1 MARTRPAGPSR
12 DRSRPAL
19 WAPLRNPEFRVL
31 FVAETQSVAGDQL
44 AKVALAI
51 LVYDRTGSP
60 LWTAMVY
67 ALNFVPALLGGIGLA
82 RIADIL
88 PRREVL
94 AVAAVAQ
101 AVLLVFM
108 AVPGVPLLALCALVF
123 VVQVIGSVSHAALAS
138 LGRDVFA
145 DTPEYMRSQDL
156 RSMTSN
162 TVMLCGLAA
171 GGLLVT
177 VIGPSWALLLDA
189 ATFLF
194 MGMSVRAFLTRR
206 PAARSA
212 SPEKGEG
219 AVRWLFGRAEPR
231 LLLAFACLVGFA
243 VVPEGLAAPLADQVG
258 LGDRGVGL
266 LLAADPLGF
275 VIGVFVL
282 SRLLDAERRSRA
294 LGPLAVASVA
304 LLVAFWL
311 QPHPVVALALLM
323 LSGMAGAYIVTANA
337 LYATMVPDPIRASA
351 IGLYRT
357 GLRVA
362 QGIGVGLGGVFAEAS
377 GSVTGTVGAM
387 AATGTLLAVLV
398 AIVWTRAN
406 RPDRPRG
413 APGSS
418 GGTAAG

>member
-1 MARTRPAGPSR
+1 MAG
-12 DRSRPAL
+12 SRPPSL
-19 WAPLRNPEFRVL
+19 WVPLRNAEFRVL

-60 LWTAMVY
+60 LWTAIVY
-67 ALNFVPALLGGIGLA
+67 SLNFVPALLGGIGLA

-94 AVAAVAQ
+94 AVAALAQ
-101 AVLLVFM
+101 GALLVLM
-108 AVPGVPLLALCALVF
+108 AVPGVPLVVLCVLVF
-123 VVQVIGSVSHAALAS
+123 AVQLIGSVSHAAMVS

-145 DTPEYMRSQDL
+145 DTPEYLRSQDL
-156 RSMTSN
+156 RSMSTN

-194 MGMSVRAFLTRR
+194 MGMSAWAFLARR
-206 PAARSA
+206 PAARTV

-219 AVRWLFGRAEPR
+219 AVRWLFGRSRPR

-282 SRLLDAERRSRA
+282 SRLLDAEQRSRA

-311 QPHPVVALALLM
+311 QPHPVLALALLM
-323 LSGMAGAYIVTANA
+323 LSGTAGAYIVTANA
-337 LYATMVPDPIRASA
+337 LFTTMVPDAIRASA

-387 AATGTLLAVLV
+387 AAAGTLLAVLV
-398 AIVWTRAN
+398 AIAWARASA
-406 RPDRPRG
+406 RV

>member
-1 MARTRPAGPSR
+1 MADTRAPS
-12 DRSRPAL
+12 L
-19 WAPLRNPEFRVL
+19 WLPLRNAEFRVL

-60 LWTAMVY
+60 LWTAIVY

-101 AVLLVFM
+101 GALLVLM
-108 AVPGVPLLALCALVF
+108 AVPGVPLLALCVLVF
-123 VVQVIGSVSHAALAS
+123 AVQLIGSLSHAALAS
-138 LGRDVFA
+138 LGRDVFT
-145 DTPEYMRSQDL
+145 DTPEYLRSQDL

-194 MGMSVRAFLTRR
+194 MGMSVWAFLTRR

-219 AVRWLFGRAEPR
+219 AVRWLFGRPRPR

-275 VIGVFVL
+275 VLGVFVL
-282 SRLLDAERRSRA
+282 SRLLDAEKRSRA
-294 LGPLAVASVA
+294 IGPLAVASVA

-323 LSGMAGAYIVTANA
+323 LSGAAGAYIVTANG
-337 LYATMVPDPIRASA
+337 LFATMVPDAIRASA

-362 QGIGVGLGGVFAEAS
+362 QGIGVALGGVLAEAS

-387 AATGTLLAVLV
+387 AAVGTALAVLV
-398 AIVWTRAN
+398 AVAWSRL
-406 RPDRPRG
+406 RPATD